1 MNKKNELL
9 LQGIKNKAELYT
21 KKVSDTL
28 EGFNAMMER
37 TKNEG
42 AVRKDEKEYIRENSA
57 KHTAATRAILEKTAS
72 TFASEVRNAAEELRN
87 QLLDSLSH
95 PVPDAVVQQL
105 DVMSRFGIKPTK
117 TQIENLIDLNG
128 GNILGLEAISSVLTA
143 SGSEY
148 KVNFHDVC
156 DYETDLE
163 ALEHF
168 AQAADHFVPL
178 DHHHAGCMVYDGQQ
192 REMTRPDGTRY
203 ASGYT
208 WDSISLIGNQTAF
221 VSHLPELDEMTARW
235 VADVTTVEMNE
246 VSAKIKEEEA
256 EAARAAGKDIPDE
269 HDPVSTVTIE
279 KTDDDAVR
287 LAKSIGAEKAGNSS
301 MAQVMRDH
309 YVNL

>member
-9 LQGIKNKAELYT
+9 LQGIKSKAELYT

-42 AVRKDEKEYIRENSA
+42 AIRKDEKEYIRENTA
-57 KHTAATRAILEKTAS
+57 KHTAATRAVLEKAAS
-72 TFASEVRNAAEELRN
+72 TFTSEVRDAAEELRN

-95 PVPDAVVQQL
+95 PVPAAVIQQL
-105 DVMSRFGIKPTK
+105 DILSKFHIKPTK

-148 KVNFHDVC
+148 KVNFYDVA
-156 DYETDLE
+156 DYEADLQTME
-163 ALEHF
+163 RV
-168 AQAADHFVPL
+168 AQTADHYVPL
-178 DHHHAGCMVYDGQQ
+178 PCHHAGCMVYDGQR

-208 WDSISLIGNQTAF
+208 WDSVSLIGNQTAF
-221 VSHLPELDEMTARW
+221 DSHLSKIDEMTTRW

-279 KTDDDAVR
+279 KTDDDAIA
-287 LAKSIGAEKAGNSS
+287 LAKKIGAERAGNGS

-309 YVNL
+309 YVKL

>member
-1 MNKKNELL
+1 MNKKNEYL
-9 LQGIKNKAELYT
+9 LQGIKSKAELYT

-42 AVRKDEKEYIRENSA
+42 AIRKDEKEYIRENSA
-57 KHTAATRAILEKTAS
+57 KHTAATRAILEKAAS
-72 TFASEVRNAAEELRN
+72 AFASEVRDAAQELRN

-95 PVPDAVVQQL
+95 PVPAAVIQQL
-105 DVMSRFGIKPTK
+105 DAMTKFHIKPSK
-117 TQIENLIDLNG
+117 TQVENLIDLNS
-128 GNILGLEAISSVLTA
+128 GNLLGLECIASVLTA
-143 SGSEY
+143 NGSDY
-148 KVNFHDVC
+148 KVIFHDVS
-156 DYETDLE
+156 DYEADLQT
-163 ALEHF
+163 LERV
-168 AQAADHFVPL
+168 AQTAYGYVPL
-178 DHHHAGCMVYDGQQ
+178 DHHHAGCMLYDGQQ

-208 WDSISLIGNQTAF
+208 WDSVSIIGNKTAF
-221 VSHLPELDEMTARW
+221 ESYLSEIDEMTTRW
-235 VADVTTVEMNE
+235 VADVSSVEMNE

-269 HDPVSTVTIE
+269 PDPVSTVSIQ

-287 LAKSIGAEKAGNSS
+287 LAKSIGAEKAGDSS

-309 YVNL
+309 YVKL